1 MNVLVI
7 AAHPDD
13 EVLGC
18 GATMAKHA
26 RQGDVVHILILAE
39 GATSRATSRD
49 RSQWK
54 SEISALAKAA
64 YQAGDILGAKS
75 VTLRDFP
82 DNRMD
87 SCELLDV
94 VKTIEQAIA
103 QHRPEVIY
111 THHAGDVNV
120 DHRRIH
126 EAVVTACRP
135 VPRHPVKS
143 LLMFEVPSSTE
154 WQIPGSAPLFSPN
167 WFEDVT
173 TTIHL
178 KLEALEAY
186 ELEMRSWPH
195 PRSLKAIEYLA
206 RWRGSSVGCEAAEAF
221 VLGRRL
227 Q

>member
-39 GATSRATSRD
+39 GATSRATNRD

-54 SEISALAKAA
+54 SEISELAKAA
-64 YQAGDILGAKS
+64 YKAGDILGAKS

-135 VPRHPVKS
+135 VPDI
-143 LLMFEVPSSTE
+143 L
-154 WQIPGSAPLFSPN
+154 
-167 WFEDVT
+167 
-173 TTIHL
+173 
-178 KLEALEAY
+178 
-186 ELEMRSWPH
+186 
-195 PRSLKAIEYLA
+195 
-206 RWRGSSVGCEAAEAF
+206 
-221 VLGRRL
+221 
-227 Q
+227 